1 MRLLNRSF
9 GLGRPQSRTGERDTG
24 SVIGYSPSAF
34 PPKAYGEKMPWQV
47 FWLASR
53 WLLPI
58 LLNSGPL
65 STPFFEAYSSG
76 DCSGFSPDSL
86 LNSLD
91 FQGNTKVVKIGFVNL
106 KQSNLCDTLKVN
118 HLKQRFSHLRHHN
131 NEALGRHLQLAL

>member
-65 STPFFEAYSSG
+65 STPFLKLTAAG
-76 DCSGFSPDSL
+76 TAPD
-86 LNSLD
+86 
-91 FQGNTKVVKIGFVNL
+91 FHRIPF
-106 KQSNLCDTLKVN
+106 
-118 HLKQRFSHLRHHN
+118 
-131 NEALGRHLQLAL
+131 